1 MSLTGSA
8 TSTFSKKGGL
18 SDSLLSSP
26 LPLLARTHNHN
37 HSKPPWR
44 FIVLGKQSMRSMQEL
59 TLRYYDEKDKWRAA
73 GRWADEEAYARWRE
87 MTEGE
92 ITGRWGPVSY
102 MIAIVMRRQAG
113 SKRVPEWEVSRSRS
127 LNLSPSF

>member
-1 MSLTGSA
+1 MSVTGSA
-8 TSTFSKKGGL
+8 TSTFSKKGGYL
-18 SDSLLSSP
+18 THSSP
-26 LPLLARTHNHN
+26 PAGAHAPHN

-44 FIVLGKQSMRSMQEL
+44 FVVLGKQSMRSMQEL
-59 TLRYYDEKDKWRAA
+59 TLRYYDEKENWRAA

-113 SKRVPEWEVSRSRS
+113 SKRVPEWEVSRS
-127 LNLSPSF
+127 

>member
-1 MSLTGSA
+1 M
-8 TSTFSKKGGL
+8 
-18 SDSLLSSP
+18 
-26 LPLLARTHNHN
+26 
-37 HSKPPWR
+37 
-44 FIVLGKQSMRSMQEL
+44 LGKQSMRSMQEL
-59 TLRYYDEKDKWRAA
+59 TLRYYDEKENWRAA

-113 SKRVPEWEVSRSRS
+113 SKRVPEWEVSRSGS
-127 LNLSPSF
+127 